1 MPRYDYF
8 CKTCAAHLSAQLK
21 RPLTD
26 EELDGCIFET
36 QHAIFPTDE
45 ELKKATE
52 CPDCTC
58 NNVLRIINVSGQSTF
73 IRGHNWEEFKRENKE
88 ALQRD
93 MALHQLEHNDP
104 YGYMRE
110 GDDKAELT
118 DKLKSGSRKQSK
130 PQYFT

>member
-8 CKTCAAHLSAQLK
+8 CRTCAANLSVKLK

-26 EELDGCIFET
+26 EELDNCVFET
-36 QHAIFPTDE
+36 QHTFFPSAE

-52 CPDCTC
+52 CPDCNG
-58 NNVLRIINVSGQSTF
+58 NNVMRIINVSGQSVF
-73 IRGHNWEEFKRENKE
+73 VRGHNWEEFKRENKA

-118 DKLKSGSRKQSK
+118 EKLKSGAKKQTK